1 MKMTITSKVEIT
13 GKLGRLWLRLPTD
26 ICFSTTVI
34 TTIEKFGLK
43 KLIARIRELLLNS
56 TLIEFLWVIVNEYHL
71 WNSTNIKLKAE
82 IPSRPK

>member
-1 MKMTITSKVEIT
+1 MTITSKVEIT
-13 GKLGRLWLRLPTD
+13 GKLGRLWLRLPID

-34 TTIEKFGLK
+34 TTIEKFGLT

-56 TLIEFLWVIVNEYHL
+56 TFWIEFLWVIVHKYHL
-71 WNSTNIKLKAE
+71 WNSTKIKLKAE